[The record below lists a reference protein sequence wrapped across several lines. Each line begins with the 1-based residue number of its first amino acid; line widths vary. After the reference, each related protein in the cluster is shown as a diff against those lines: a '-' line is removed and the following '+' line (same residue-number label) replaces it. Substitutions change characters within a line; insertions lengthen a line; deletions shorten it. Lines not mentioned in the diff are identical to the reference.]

1 MPVYYDNMDL
11 SANEK
16 QRFAICA
23 IALGMTTGL
32 LFYDSPAAGVL
43 LTLCCG
49 FYLPVYKRNLTE
61 KKKSQLLLQFR
72 DLLYSISSSV
82 SAGRTVAQALEESVD
97 FWKATYEEKDYIMQE
112 LAYMNG
118 HIQKGG
124 EKDIDVLKDFAKR
137 SGLEDI
143 SDFVSVYESCRMTG
157 GNLVQGINRATTIIG
172 DKITLERELKTLMAQ
187 KIFESRIVALAP
199 FAMVLF
205 LRIMSPEYLEP
216 LTTTQGGRIITTFAL
231 GLMAVSLV
239 MMERIN
245 KIEI

>member
-157 GNLVQGINRATTIIG
+157 GNLAQGINRATTIIG
-172 DKITLERELKTLMAQ
+172 DKITLERELRKYGIRIRTLSEQ
-187 KIFESRIVALAP
+187 KDKYKITKDFLSENLKIKSQAELSRELGCAP
-199 FAMVLF
+199 
-205 LRIMSPEYLEP
+205 
-216 LTTTQGGRIITTFAL
+216 
-231 GLMAVSLV
+231 SL
-239 MMERIN
+239 ISKYKKKFN
-245 KIEI
+245 L